1 MALSLKTR
9 RVLASAL
16 ANNSSASE
24 VNGAIGAWG
33 GFQVNADA
41 SLVANSVQG
50 DFSVSVQSGI
60 ETGSYQLRFADP
72 KMNAQVLGFQF
83 ISVQGFTPRAAQTA
97 ETCEAR
103 VTGYNKDANGQWY
116 ISVQIATISGG
127 AINPTPPAGFVIG
140 VEAKLQMLPVNIL

>member
-33 GFQVNADA
+33 GFQVNSDA
-41 SLVANSVQG
+41 SLASVQG
-50 DFSVSVQSGI
+50 DFSVSVQAGI

-72 KMNAQVLGFQF
+72 TLNAQVLGFQF
-83 ISVQGFTPRAAQTA
+83 ISAQGFTPRAAQTA

-103 VTGYNKDANGQWY
+103 VTGYNKDSNGQWY
-116 ISVQIATISGG
+116 ISIQIATISTG

-140 VEAKLQMLPVNIL
+140 IEAKLQMFPTNIL